1 MAHAAQHQAPAAA
14 PARALRPLTRRQ
26 REILG
31 FIQMSIRLSGIPPS
45 RVEIAEAFGFRSPN
59 AAEDHL
65 KALHRK
71 GAIDLVPGIARGIK
85 LPSLANLPNRTQ
97 P

>member
-1 MAHAAQHQAPAAA
+1 MHG
-14 PARALRPLTRRQ
+14 LTARQ
-26 REILG
+26 REIME
-31 FIQMSIRLSGIPPS
+31 FIRKAIDSTGIPPS

-71 GAIDLVPGIARGIK
+71 GAIHLVPGIARGIK
-85 LPSLANLPNRTQ
+85 LSPPTPLTWRQ

>member
-1 MAHAAQHQAPAAA
+1 MAHAAQHQATAAA
-14 PARALRPLTRRQ
+14 PKRGMRPLTARQ
-26 REILG
+26 REILA
-31 FIQMSIRLSGIPPS
+31 FIQTSIESTGIPPS

-65 KALHRK
+65 QALNRK

-85 LPSLANLPNRTQ
+85 LPVPINAPDMGK

>member
-1 MAHAAQHQAPAAA
+1 M
-14 PARALRPLTRRQ
+14 RGLTLRQ
-26 REILG
+26 RQIVDFIRSAIQTTGIL
-31 FIQMSIRLSGIPPS
+31 PS

-71 GAIDLVPGIARGIK
+71 GVIHLVPGIARGIQ
-85 LPSLANLPNRTQ
+85 LPAPPSPIWKQ

>member
-1 MAHAAQHQAPAAA
+1 MAHAAQHQAPAA
-14 PARALRPLTRRQ
+14 PPKRSTLPLTRRQ
-26 REILG
+26 HEILA
-31 FIQMSIRLSGIPPS
+31 FIEMSIKLCGIPPS

-71 GAIDLVPGIARGIK
+71 GAIDLVPGIARGIR
-85 LPSLANLPNRTQ
+85 LPSPSSPMWKQ